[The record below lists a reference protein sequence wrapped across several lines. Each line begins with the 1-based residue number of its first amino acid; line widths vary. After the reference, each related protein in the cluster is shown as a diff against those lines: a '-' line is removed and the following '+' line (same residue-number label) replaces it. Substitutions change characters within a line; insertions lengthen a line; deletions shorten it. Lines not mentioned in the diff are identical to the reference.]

1 MDRNLGAL
9 ETASAQA
16 SKDSYGLLYQWGR
29 KDPFPC
35 GNAADV
41 KSGRMTMAQTIA
53 APTTF
58 SAYDGTWMS
67 SVDKTVWGDKATKTI
82 YDPCPPGYKV
92 PMREDL
98 SGFFPM
104 NPLSS
109 AAGWQNYPG
118 YGFVLGEPL
127 VWFPY
132 SGYLDATGIYTGA
145 GTVAKIWNSHM
156 DTANNQG
163 YGIFITEGSSSNSSQ
178 KAAQACSVR
187 CISEQQESFQNE
199 PGMPVMGS
207 YSRIV
212 FGTDAV
218 VELSGLCLSKDKD
231 FLWGVGDE
239 GYLYK
244 FTGID
249 GDVSSIVSTKQ
260 WTYSADMEGITV
272 DPSTGDL
279 YLAIEPDRVYRVK
292 SPGFNAKT
300 TIFEVPEA
308 SGMDNSGMEGI
319 TWYKGDL
326 YVGAQSG
333 ATLWRYTLSGTKV
346 WKKQLGSL
354 APGIKEVG
362 DLCYDPET
370 DLLWV
375 SDSEAF
381 KIFVFDGEV
390 TTLKAIYDV
399 SFIGNAESICVD
411 HARKCVWMA
420 DDGSTSKI
428 YKISFSGL

>member
-1 MDRNLGAL
+1 
-9 ETASAQA
+9 
-16 SKDSYGLLYQWGR
+16 
-29 KDPFPC
+29 
-35 GNAADV
+35 
-41 KSGRMTMAQTIA
+41 
-53 APTTF
+53 
-58 SAYDGTWMS
+58 
-67 SVDKTVWGDKATKTI
+67 
-82 YDPCPPGYKV
+82 
-92 PMREDL
+92 
-98 SGFFPM
+98 
-104 NPLSS
+104 
-109 AAGWQNYPG
+109 
-118 YGFVLGEPL
+118 
-127 VWFPY
+127 
-132 SGYLDATGIYTGA
+132 
-145 GTVAKIWNSHM
+145 
-156 DTANNQG
+156 
-163 YGIFITEGSSSNSSQ
+163 
-178 KAAQACSVR
+178 
-187 CISEQQESFQNE
+187 
-199 PGMPVMGS
+199 
-207 YSRIV
+207 
-212 FGTDAV
+212 
-218 VELSGLCLSKDKD
+218 
-231 FLWGVGDE
+231 
-239 GYLYK
+239 
-244 FTGID
+244 
-249 GDVSSIVSTKQ
+249 
-260 WTYSADMEGITV
+260 MEGITV

-381 KIFVFDGEV
+381 KIFVFDGEG